1 MSSLWDEIYS
11 AYMTGAEGQGFA
23 MFVFAD
29 GLLTGADPLGEVF
42 EGNYSEDVDGNLTG
56 TIRVKVPPDG
66 EVIQGVSVGPSGFVY
81 EVPITLSN
89 GVMDQPFFQISTPLG
104 AVNVKLEKLR

>member
-1 MSSLWDEIYS
+1 MSGQWDGIYS

-29 GLLTGADPLGEVF
+29 GQLTGADPLGVVF
-42 EGNYSEDVDGNLTG
+42 DGKYHEDNEGNLTG
-56 TIRVKVPPDG
+56 TIRVQVPPEG

-81 EVPITLSN
+81 EVPITLSKP
-89 GVMDQPFFQISTPLG
+89 VMDEPFFQITTPLG